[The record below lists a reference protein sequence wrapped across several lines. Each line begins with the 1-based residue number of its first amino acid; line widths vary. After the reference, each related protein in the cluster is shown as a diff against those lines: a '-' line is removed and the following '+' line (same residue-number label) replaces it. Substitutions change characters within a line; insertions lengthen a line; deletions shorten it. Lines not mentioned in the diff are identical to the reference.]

1 MNSQNMSRI
10 NPKKKKSTQVQVPG
24 LPKLPGIWTPGFG
37 VIGVGKPFTSE
48 RLKK

>member
-1 MNSQNMSRI
+1 MSRI
-10 NPKKKKSTQVQVPG
+10 NPKKKKKSTQVQVPG